1 MAQKLIL
8 THLLWYKAFKLTSVN
23 QDLFDGIDDSL
34 KRLGVVHGEVSKNLA
49 VETDVLLRELAH
61 ELGISDTVLTG
72 GGVDSLDPK
81 GTEITLLGLAVT
93 VGVSQTFLV
102 SVLGYGPDISSG
114 EEISAGSLEK
124 LLAAS
129 PRGY

>member
-34 KRLGVVHGEVSKNLA
+34 KRLGVVHGEVSENLA
-49 VETDVLLRELAH
+49 VETDILLRELTH

-114 EEISAGSLEK
+114 EEISAGSLK
-124 LLAAS
+124 NLLAAS

>member
-34 KRLGVVHGEVSKNLA
+34 KRLGVVHGEVSENLA

-114 EEISAGSLEK
+114 EEISAGSLEN

>member
-72 GGVDSLDPK
+72 GGVYSLDPK

-114 EEISAGSLEK
+114 EEISAGSLEN

>member
-102 SVLGYGPDISSG
+102 SVLSYGPDIPSG
-114 EEISAGSLEK
+114 EEITAGSLEN

>member
-34 KRLGVVHGEVSKNLA
+34 KRLGVVHGEVSENLA

-102 SVLGYGPDISSG
+102 SVLRYGPDISSG
-114 EEISAGSLEK
+114 EEISAGSLK
-124 LLAAS
+124 NLLAAS

>member
-34 KRLGVVHGEVSKNLA
+34 KRLGVVHGEVSENLA
-49 VETDVLLRELAH
+49 VETDVLLRELTQ

-114 EEISAGSLEK
+114 EEISAGSLK
-124 LLAAS
+124 NLLAAS

>member
-23 QDLFDGIDDSL
+23 QDLFDGIADSL
-34 KRLGVVHGEVSKNLA
+34 KRLGVVHGEVSENLA
-49 VETDVLLRELAH
+49 VETDVLLRELTH

-114 EEISAGSLEK
+114 EEK
-124 LLAAS
+124 NLLAAS